1 MASASGATPPV
12 QAKGEED
19 GMTMRVPAAA
29 RGRYRMLRIGVVVA
43 ALVVV
48 LDQLAKWFAR
58 DALWNPPRA
67 IEVTS
72 FFNLVPVENRGISFG
87 LLESDSGFGPWL
99 IAGIAVVISLALMI
113 WLARTRRVWPALAL
127 GLIVGGALGNVIDR
141 ARLGWV
147 IDFIDIHAA
156 GYHWPAFNIADA
168 GITVGVAILLIDG
181 LFRPSRPA
189 K

>member
-1 MASASGATPPV
+1 MIKLGLPIV
-12 QAKGEED
+12 
-19 GMTMRVPAAA
+19 
-29 RGRYRMLRIGVVVA
+29 

-48 LDQLAKWFAR
+48 LDQITKWFAR
-58 DALWNPPRA
+58 DALWEPPRA

-99 IAGIAVVISLALMI
+99 IAGLALAI
-113 WLARTRRVWPALAL
+113 ALALVVWLARTRRVLPAVAL

-147 IDFIDIHAA
+147 IDFIDLHVG
-156 GYHWPAFNIADA
+156 GYHWPAFNLADA
-168 GITVGVAILLIDG
+168 GITVGVGLLLIDA

-189 K
+189 RK

>member
-1 MASASGATPPV
+1 MIKLGLP
-12 QAKGEED
+12 
-19 GMTMRVPAAA
+19 
-29 RGRYRMLRIGVVVA
+29 IA

-48 LDQLAKWFAR
+48 LDQLTKWFAR
-58 DALWNPPRA
+58 DELWEPQRA
-67 IEVTS
+67 VEVTS

-99 IAGIAVVISLALMI
+99 IAGLALVIAVALVV
-113 WLARTRRVWPALAL
+113 WLARTRRRLPAVAI

-147 IDFIDIHAA
+147 IDFIDLHA
-156 GYHWPAFNIADA
+156 GSHHWPAFNLADA
-168 GITVGVAILLIDG
+168 GITVGVAILLIDA

-189 K
+189 R

>member
-1 MASASGATPPV
+1 MPAAFGSPLPAPAQGA
-12 QAKGEED
+12 
-19 GMTMRVPAAA
+19 GMTLRSRASA
-29 RGRYRMLRIGVVVA
+29 RGRYRMLRIGLPAV
-43 ALVVV
+43 ALVVL
-48 LDQLAKWFAR
+48 LDQLTKWFAR
-58 DALWNPPRA
+58 DALWQPPRA

-99 IAGIAVVISLALMI
+99 IAGIAVAIALALMI

-147 IDFIDIHAA
+147 IDFVDIHAA
-156 GYHWPAFNIADA
+156 GYHWPAFNLADA

-181 LFRPSRPA
+181 LFRPSGPG